1 MNHDIQND
9 RLLNYLKTHRS
20 IDPITALTK
29 LGISRLAA
37 RIYDLRNDKRYKVD
51 IKSVPKRTVNR
62 YKESII
68 VSEYRLS

>member
-9 RLLNYLKTHRS
+9 RLLNYLKKNRK
-20 IDPITALTK
+20 IDPITALVK

-37 RIYDLRNDKRYKVD
+37 RVYDLKNDKRYKVD
-51 IKSVPKRTVNR
+51 IRSVPKRTVNR
-62 YKESII
+62 YGESII